1 MHVTSA
7 LAAANSTSLACALLS
22 AIGFSIRTCLPARIA
37 DNANGASTSCG
48 VAISTASMS
57 TASSKVRKRLK
68 GTDTL
73 VERRHSAPRF
83 GVRIGSRD
91 QPELLGAHHRLGER

>member
-1 MHVTSA
+1 
-7 LAAANSTSLACALLS
+7 
-22 AIGFSIRTCLPARIA
+22 LPARIA
-37 DNANGASTSCG
+37 DNQNVFAGPDRRQRQWCEHIMRRCDQHSIDVNG
-48 VAISTASMS
+48 IEQ
-57 TASSKVRKRLK
+57 VRKRLK

-91 QPELLGAHHRLGER
+91 QPELWERITASASAPP